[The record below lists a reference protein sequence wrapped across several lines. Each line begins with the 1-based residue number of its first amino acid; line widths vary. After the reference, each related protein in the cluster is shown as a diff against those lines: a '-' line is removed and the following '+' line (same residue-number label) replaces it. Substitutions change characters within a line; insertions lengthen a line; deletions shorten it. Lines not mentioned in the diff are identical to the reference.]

1 MLYRVF
7 KGRINNWNYMVGV
20 CHNDRYYIIPRMVAT
35 KLTDIQKKGFTSLD
49 VATIRGRQQ
58 QLMQVIYGCIV

>member
-1 MLYRVF
+1 
-7 KGRINNWNYMVGV
+7 
-20 CHNDRYYIIPRMVAT
+20 MVAT